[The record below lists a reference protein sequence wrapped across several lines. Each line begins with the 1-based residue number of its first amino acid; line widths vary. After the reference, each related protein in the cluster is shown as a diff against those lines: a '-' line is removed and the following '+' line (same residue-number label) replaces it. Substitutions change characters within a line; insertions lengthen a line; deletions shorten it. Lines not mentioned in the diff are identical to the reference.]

1 MPHLQYRKMYL
12 CKVYLFHNFYVTLSN
27 SDLHRRE
34 ANERIGSEIDK
45 WKKEVIYLGQG
56 KS

>member
-1 MPHLQYRKMYL
+1 MYL